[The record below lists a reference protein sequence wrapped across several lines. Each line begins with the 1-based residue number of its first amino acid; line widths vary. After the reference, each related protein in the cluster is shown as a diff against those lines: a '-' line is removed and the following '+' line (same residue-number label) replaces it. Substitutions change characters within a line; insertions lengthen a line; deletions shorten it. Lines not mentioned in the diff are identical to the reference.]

1 MLSKAIASAFS
12 ASCVFR
18 TNRFSPHSIEQ
29 KGQVTAVKRNCHAL
43 GILTGLSLISFT
55 LAGCT
60 PPKVETTSSTK
71 IPVPQSPP
79 CTNQNLSTE
88 AIFSGSKAGVAVVE
102 TSDGLGSAFVV
113 RHQDG
118 VTLLVTNAH
127 VVEGSQVATLKWPDG
142 SQDNAA
148 VVATGGGNSPETDLA
163 LLEVRAIRGKVLQI
177 KPEAVNVGTDIIAI
191 GAPKGLEFS
200 ISRGIVSGLRDDG
213 AILQIDAAINPG
225 NSGGPV
231 LDGTGCVVGMATFKL
246 RDSEGLNF
254 ALAASTINAFLAKP
268 PSPPSRLETTQ
279 SPDDASEGAANDSAR
294 RPEEASGRSTSGPT
308 CWFQLSQDS
317 TDLEPSRC
325 SVTTRRNVNGHLV
338 YDVIEPNG
346 TTRTVVLWNDD
357 SAEVIL
363 QGKRY
368 LGRWNKDQDGDFQVH
383 LDQGTFAFRY

>member
-1 MLSKAIASAFS
+1 M
-12 ASCVFR
+12 
-18 TNRFSPHSIEQ
+18 
-29 KGQVTAVKRNCHAL
+29 
-43 GILTGLSLISFT
+43 
-55 LAGCT
+55 
-60 PPKVETTSSTK
+60 
-71 IPVPQSPP
+71 
-79 CTNQNLSTE
+79 
-88 AIFSGSKAGVAVVE
+88 AVVE

-148 VVATGGGNSPETDLA
+148 VVATGGGNSAETDLA
-163 LLEVRAIRGKVLQI
+163 LLEVRAIRGEVLQI
-177 KPEAVNVGTDIIAI
+177 KPEAVNVGTDIFAI

-254 ALAASTINAFLAKP
+254 ALAASTINTFLAKP
-268 PSPPSRLETTQ
+268 PSPPSRSETAQ
-279 SPDDASEGAANDSAR
+279 SPDSSEDAGNDSAQ
-294 RPEEASGRSTSGPT
+294 RPAEASGRSTSGPT
-308 CWFQLSQDS
+308 CWFQLTQDS
-317 TDLEPSRC
+317 TDLAPSRC
-325 SVTTRRNVNGHLV
+325 SVTSRRNANGHLV

-363 QGKRY
+363 EGKRY
-368 LGRWNKDQDGDFQVH
+368 LGRWEKDQDGDFQVH